1 MLNKTHS
8 IDGYPVKVE
17 YFYKKIGLYVGKAF
31 KDGQWEKVMWTP
43 YGRCTNRMRNEFDLI

>member
-43 YGRCTNRMRNEFDLI
+43 YGHCTNRMRNEFDLI